1 MHTVDIQMKTEQL
14 TDAFH
19 TFNQLSQNLVDS
31 YRLLEEQVAKLTQE
45 LAAARSERLKTL
57 MEKEKLAARLQSILA
72 ALPAAV
78 LVLNDDDVVVDCNPM
93 AVEFLG
99 EPLLQQT
106 WQYLKSKRLSAVPNN
121 PHEWLLANGKLVS
134 LTRNGLGAQGGQ
146 LLLLSDVSELRSLQD
161 LLSRQQQLSAMGEM
175 MASMAH
181 QVRTPL
187 STAILYAS
195 QLGKPAVQ
203 EGKRQVFAAK
213 ILERLHHLDRQ
224 VNDMLLFAKEGR
236 LEMESFS
243 LRVLLAR
250 LQDVMADYTLS
261 GLIDFTI
268 ENDALEDEVR
278 GNLDALQG
286 ALLNLLKNAIDA
298 VIGGGSIT
306 LRIVSVQCGLLLSI
320 QDDGMGMESEA
331 QQKIFEPFFT
341 TKVNGMGLGL
351 AVVASVIKAHGGE
364 IQCASVKGQGTEFSI
379 FLPSNSELQQPLASH
394 FSAQVFPVMGGES
407 CHNMMY

>member
-1 MHTVDIQMKTEQL
+1 
-14 TDAFH
+14 
-19 TFNQLSQNLVDS
+19 
-31 YRLLEEQVAKLTQE
+31 
-45 LAAARSERLKTL
+45 
-57 MEKEKLAARLQSILA
+57 
-72 ALPAAV
+72 
-78 LVLNDDDVVVDCNPM
+78 
-93 AVEFLG
+93 
-99 EPLLQQT
+99 
-106 WQYLKSKRLSAVPNN
+106 
-121 PHEWLLANGKLVS
+121 
-134 LTRNGLGAQGGQ
+134 
-146 LLLLSDVSELRSLQD
+146 
-161 LLSRQQQLSAMGEM
+161 M

-243 LRVLLAR
+243 LSLLLAR

-261 GLIDFTI
+261 GLIEFSI
-268 ENDALEDEVR
+268 ENYALEDEVC

-286 ALLNLLKNAIDA
+286 ALMNLLKNAIDA
-298 VIGGGSIT
+298 VIGGGSIK
-306 LRIVSVQCGLLLSI
+306 LRILPVECGLLVSI

-364 IQCASVKGQGTEFSI
+364 IQCTSAKGEGTEFSI
-379 FLPSNSELQQPLASH
+379 FLPLTSDLQHPLASH
-394 FSAQVFPVMGGES
+394 FSAQVFPVSGGES
-407 CHNMMY
+407 CHNMMC